1 MKNLIIIGAGGMG
14 RCLFSLAKDSKGY
27 REDFEVKGFIDD
39 NLSALV
45 GFENYPPVLN
55 SIKDYK
61 PTDDDVFVCSIGDVA
76 TKIEVCKILES
87 KGAQFY
93 SLIHKN
99 ASIGM
104 NTKIG
109 EGTIIDEGA
118 HIDPDVIIGKNCMI
132 QVQAIIGHDSVIG
145 DNVRIDSQ
153 AFMVGGI
160 KVGSGACI
168 YTKAMINHNVE
179 IGENAVVGACS
190 FVIKKVKSGTTVF
203 GSPAKPIF

>member
-1 MKNLIIIGAGGMG
+1 
-14 RCLFSLAKDSKGY
+14 
-27 REDFEVKGFIDD
+27 
-39 NLSALV
+39 
-45 GFENYPPVLN
+45 
-55 SIKDYK
+55 
-61 PTDDDVFVCSIGDVA
+61 
-76 TKIEVCKILES
+76 
-87 KGAQFY
+87 
-93 SLIHKN
+93 
-99 ASIGM
+99 
-104 NTKIG
+104 
-109 EGTIIDEGA
+109 
-118 HIDPDVIIGKNCMI
+118 MI